1 MQIINNPKQLEILN
15 ILFSKGES
23 LKVKFQE
30 IMNVISQ

>member
-15 ILFSKGES
+15 ILFSKDKS